1 MELLLENVSK
11 TYGRKDAPALGSFS
25 FAFRDGVY
33 GLLGPN
39 GAGKSTL
46 MNILTQNITP
56 DGGCVRLDGTDIKGM
71 GSRYRSLIGYAP
83 QEQELY
89 RQFSGWD
96 FLWYMAALK
105 GLAREEA
112 QRQIETVTEVLNM
125 GDFISRRMGGYSGG
139 MRQRVLIAQA
149 LLGDP
154 KILIM
159 DEPTAGLDPEE
170 RVRIQDYIGNL
181 SRERIVLIATHIVP
195 DVEIIADHVLFLDRG
210 RLIRSGAP
218 SDLLKELSG
227 QVYTALCSAE
237 ERKLYENG
245 AARVLRSVPAAGGQ
259 MLRLIAEE
267 NPKYGKVEQAAA
279 GLEDLYMYL
288 FG

>member
-11 TYGRKDAPALGSFS
+11 SYGRKDAPTLGSFS

-46 MNILTQNITP
+46 MNILTQNIMP
-56 DGGCVRLDGTDIKGM
+56 DGGCVRLDGADIKGM
-71 GSRYRSLIGYAP
+71 GSRYRLLIGYAP

-125 GDFISRRMGGYSGG
+125 GNFISRRMGGYSGG

-170 RVRIQDYIGNL
+170 RIRIQDYIGNL
-181 SRERIVLIATHIVP
+181 SRERIVLIATHIVS

-210 RLIRSGAP
+210 RLIRSGTP
-218 SDLLKELSG
+218 SDLLKELFG
-227 QVYTALCSAE
+227 QVYTAVCSPE
-237 ERKLYENG
+237 DRRLYEKD
-245 AARVLRSVPAAGGQ
+245 ASRVLRSVPAAGGQ
-259 MLRLIAEE
+259 MLRLIAKEK
-267 NPKYGKVEQAAA
+267 PKYGKVEQAAA

>member
-11 TYGRKDAPALGSFS
+11 SYGRKDAPALGSFS

-56 DGGCVRLDGTDIKGM
+56 DGGRIRLDGADLKGM
-71 GSRYRSLIGYAP
+71 GSGYRSLIGYAP

-125 GDFISRRMGGYSGG
+125 GTFISRRMGGYSGG

-170 RVRIQDYIGNL
+170 RIRIQDYIGNL
-181 SRERIVLIATHIVP
+181 SRERIVLIATHIVS

-210 RLIRSGAP
+210 RLIRSGTS

-227 QVYTALCSAE
+227 QVYTAVCSPE
-237 ERKLYENG
+237 ERRLYEKD

-259 MLRLIAEE
+259 MLRLIAKEK
-267 NPKYGKVEQAAA
+267 PKYGKVEQAAA

>member
-105 GLAREEA
+105 GLGREEA
-112 QRQIETVTEVLNM
+112 RKQIETVTEVLNM
-125 GDFISRRMGGYSGG
+125 GPFISRRMGGYSGG

-170 RVRIQDYIGNL
+170 RIRIQDYIGNL
-181 SRERIVLIATHIVP
+181 SRERIVLIATHIVS

-210 RLIRSGAP
+210 RLIRSGTS

-245 AARVLRSVPAAGGQ
+245 AARVLRSYPAEGGQ
-259 MLRLIAEE
+259 MLRLIAKER
-267 NPKYGKVEQAAA
+267 PKYGKVEQVPA
-279 GLEDLYMYL
+279 GLEDLYMHL